1 MNQSIDNLIKKYFW
15 WVFFIMLAFALLS
28 HLDHL
33 PLKFEEPRRGIVAME
48 MEFTG
53 SYITPTI
60 NGEFYY
66 NKPPIYNWI
75 LVALFRV
82 FNSHEDW
89 VLRVPT
95 VISFLLLALVNF
107 KIMRRKLGDK
117 VAQLSSLFFLTS
129 TDLLFYF
136 SFQGEIDMF
145 YSLIVY
151 LQIAS
156 ILWFF
161 ETKNYRALFL
171 ISYFLVSIGVLT
183 KGLPS
188 IAFQG
193 ITLLAFFIY
202 YKRFKQLFNIWHFI
216 GFGMFIFIVGGY
228 FYLYSAYN
236 NPLPYIT
243 RLFTESSNRTITQK
257 SFFDSI
263 IHLFTFPLIL
273 LDVLAPWIFIAPL
286 FITKSVVTKIKQ
298 SNWLMLII
306 IFFLSNISLY
316 WLSPGARDRYLYMFV
331 PFVTTL
337 FAHVI
342 YSHSQDN
349 KTIPKLANVLLIVV
363 MAILIMALPILPFVS
378 PVSSVDN
385 IFLIAVG
392 IFILL
397 AMALF
402 IYLKSSLYKIH
413 VFILFIVA
421 ARIGFNYI
429 VMPLRLEDEL
439 RDNYKFHTNQILE
452 VVGDSPF
459 FFHGAIKHSEKGLPF
474 LSHEVVYDELAHYPF
489 QLTYYIEKST
499 NKIFD
504 FSREKL
510 PDTFYL
516 SEKGNFKEIIGNKE
530 VYYEFNLDKRG
541 FDFVLF
547 KFD

>member
-1 MNQSIDNLIKKYFW
+1 
-15 WVFFIMLAFALLS
+15 MLAFALLS

-306 IFFLSNISLY
+306 IFFLSYISLY

>member
-1 MNQSIDNLIKKYFW
+1 MNQSIDNFIKKYFW
-15 WVFFIMLAFALLS
+15 WIFFIMLVFALFS

-33 PLKFEEPRRGIVAME
+33 PLKFEEPRRGVVAME

-53 SYITPTI
+53 NYITPTI

-75 LVALFRV
+75 LVALFKV

-95 VISFLLLALVNF
+95 VISFLLLAFVNF

-151 LQIAS
+151 LQIVS

-171 ISYFLVSIGVLT
+171 ISYFLVSVGVLT

-202 YKRFKQLFNIWHFI
+202 YKRFKQLFNIWHFA

-236 NPLPYIT
+236 DPLPYIA
-243 RLFTESSNRTITQK
+243 RLFTESSNRTIAQK

-263 IHLFTFPLIL
+263 THLFTFPLIL
-273 LDVLAPWIFIAPL
+273 VDILAPWLLIAPL
-286 FITKSVVTKIKQ
+286 FLTRSIVTKIKE

-306 IFFLSNISLY
+306 IFYLSNISLY
-316 WLSPGARDRYLYMFV
+316 WVSPGARDRYLYMFV
-331 PFVTTL
+331 PFATTL
-337 FAHVI
+337 FAYLI
-342 YSHSQDN
+342 YNHSQDN
-349 KTIPKLANVLLIVV
+349 KTIPKLADVLLITV
-363 MAILIMALPILPFVS
+363 MAILIVALPILPFVS
-378 PVSSVDN
+378 PVALVDN
-385 IFLIAVG
+385 IFLIALSM
-392 IFILL
+392 FILL
-397 AMALF
+397 GL
-402 IYLKSSLYKIH
+402 ILLSYLKSSVYKIH
-413 VFILFIVA
+413 IFILFIVS

-429 VMPLRLEDEL
+429 VMPLRLDDEL
-439 RDNYKFHTNQILE
+439 RDNYKFQTEQILE
-452 VVGDSPF
+452 VVGESPF
-459 FFHGAIKHSEKGLPF
+459 FFYGAIKHSEKQLPF
-474 LSHEVVYDELAHYPF
+474 VSHKVVYDELAHYPF
-489 QLTYYIEKST
+489 QLTYYIEKSRD
-499 NKIFD
+499 KVFD
-504 FSREKL
+504 FSKEKML
-510 PDTFYL
+510 DTFYL
-516 SEKGNFKEIIGNKE
+516 AEKNNFNEILGDKE
-530 VYYEFNLDKRG
+530 VQYEFNLSKRG

-547 KFD
+547 KFN